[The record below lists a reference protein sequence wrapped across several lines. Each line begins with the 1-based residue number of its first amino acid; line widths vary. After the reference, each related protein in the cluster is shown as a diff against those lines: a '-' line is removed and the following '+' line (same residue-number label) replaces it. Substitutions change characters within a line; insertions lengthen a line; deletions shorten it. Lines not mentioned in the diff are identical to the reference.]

1 MNDTHAGA
9 SAQQGPDANES
20 AASTLPDLDTYRRQ
34 ARAWLAENFEK
45 RNGPW
50 VLHEVDYYTPEVM
63 AASRERQRIL
73 YEGGY
78 AGITWPKEYGGQGLP
93 EEYESAFMDE
103 AGNYLLPDFG
113 ILSGTTFHVC
123 VPTMIAYGQP
133 EFLRDFVP
141 KVLAG
146 EALVC
151 QFFSEPSS
159 GSDLAGAR
167 TRATK
172 DGEQWIINGQKIW
185 STYAHLSDWG
195 FCLAR
200 TNWDVPK
207 HRGLTWFAV
216 PSNAA
221 GLTIRPIRQINETSE
236 FCEDFFDDVVVPDG
250 NRIGDIDQGW
260 TVTQTMLVF
269 ERGGGRPIGNHDS
282 FRPGHLAPDL
292 VELARRSGVLGDPI
306 IRQKLAR
313 AHTIDFVGRALAL
326 RIGELG
332 RLGRLD
338 AGVAAYGKLF
348 QGTYNPI
355 RARLGV
361 EIGGAQAMAW
371 DTSDEHGSDT
381 SMAYLNA
388 RIMSI
393 AGGTNEMQRNGIGER
408 ALGLPREPSFDT
420 KKPFNQV
427 LRDAKEWTGAT

>member
-1 MNDTHAGA
+1 MSDTHTSA
-9 SAQQGPDANES
+9 SATSGPDADET
-20 AASTLPDLDTYRRQ
+20 AAVPDLDAYRRQ
-34 ARAWLAENFEK
+34 ARTWLAEHFDK
-45 RNGPW
+45 RDGPW
-50 VLHEVDYYTPEVM
+50 EHHEIDYYTPEVM
-63 AASRERQRIL
+63 ATNRERQRTL
-73 YEGGY
+73 FEGGY
-78 AGITWPKEYGGQGLP
+78 AGITWPKEYGGQGLSD
-93 EEYESAFMDE
+93 EYEAAFSDE
-103 AGNYLLPDFG
+103 ANVYLLPDFG
-113 ILSGTTFHVC
+113 ILSGTTFHIC
-123 VPTMIAYGQP
+123 VPTMMAYGQP

-172 DGEQWIINGQKIW
+172 DGEQWVINGQKIW

-200 TNWDVPK
+200 SNWDVPK
-207 HRGLTWFAV
+207 HRGLTWFAI
-216 PSNAA
+216 PSDAA
-221 GLTIRPIRQINETSE
+221 GVTIRPIRQINETSE
-236 FCEDFFDDVVVPDG
+236 FCEDFFDDVVVPDT
-250 NRIGDIDQGW
+250 NRIGDVDQGW

-269 ERGGGRPIGNHDS
+269 ERGAGRPVGNRDG
-282 FRPGHLAPDL
+282 FRLGRLAPDL
-292 VELARRSGVLGDPI
+292 VELARRSGVLGDPVV
-306 IRQKLAR
+306 RQKLAR
-313 AHTIDFVGRALAL
+313 AHSIDVVGRALAS

-361 EIGGAQAMAW
+361 EIGGVEAMAW
-371 DTSDEHGSDT
+371 DSFDEHGADT
-381 SMAYLNA
+381 SLSYLNS

-420 KKPFNQV
+420 KKPFSQV
-427 LRDAKEWTGAT
+427 LRDAQEWTGTT